1 MTAVSNQGYPVA
13 PPTLP
18 NEKEHRRV
26 LAQTVNQAMAG
37 KINAT
42 TQITL
47 TPSSTTTTVIDSR
60 IGANTYFG
68 FSPLTPDAVTAQI
81 SGLHVSSQ
89 ANGTATLTHASAAA
103 IDQTF
108 NVLLIG

>member
-1 MTAVSNQGYPVA
+1 MTQKGYPLA

-18 NEKEHRRV
+18 DEKQHRRV

-37 KINAT
+37 KLNAV

-47 TPSSTTTTVIDSR
+47 TPNSTTTTVTDAR
-60 IGANTYFG
+60 IGAYTFFG

-89 ANGTATLTHASAAA
+89 ANGTATLTHASSASV
-103 IDQTF
+103 DQTF
-108 NVLLIG
+108 NLLLIG